1 MACPVFF
8 YNVSCLLIRLL
19 IVIAYLCVG
28 AAVFRTLEKDSKVE
42 TSNRRPEVEQYF
54 DWFNFAFSSTT
65 TIGMASFKVVFPSVD
80 NYFILIYLL

>member
-1 MACPVFF
+1 MPDFFLQRILPAYSIIDCNSIPVCWGGSLQDF
-8 YNVSCLLIRLL
+8 
-19 IVIAYLCVG
+19 
-28 AAVFRTLEKDSKVE
+28 EKDSKVE